1 MKRHDGPISDEV
13 SVRILTVRTMT
24 PGAGVD
30 PNKVIR
36 PSKRVK
42 AWHRATIGGAS
53 LKSWARGIAS
63 FDNHPAA
70 PFALRWLRSK
80 GVRP

>member
-42 AWHRATIGGAS
+42 AAHRASNT
-53 LKSWARGIAS
+53 
-63 FDNHPAA
+63 AA
-70 PFALRWLRSK
+70 PLKAWAHHLASHRDMPDCAVAIAWLDSK
-80 GVRP
+80 AGRP

>member
-1 MKRHDGPISDEV
+1 MKRHDGPISDEA

-36 PSKRVK
+36 PSKRLK
-42 AWHRATIGGAS
+42 NWHRSADLACS
-53 LKSWARGIAS
+53 LKDYARKLATTSG
-63 FDNHPAA
+63 DNKAT
-70 PFALRWLRSK
+70 ALRWLSSK